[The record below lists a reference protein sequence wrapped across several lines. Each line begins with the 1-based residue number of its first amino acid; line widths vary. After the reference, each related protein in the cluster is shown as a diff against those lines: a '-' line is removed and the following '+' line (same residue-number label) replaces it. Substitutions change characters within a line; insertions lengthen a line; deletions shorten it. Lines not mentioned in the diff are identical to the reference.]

1 MLGHSDM
8 ITIVVVV
15 LALVFAG
22 VHIAIALGI
31 TAALGIYLMTG
42 DVEVVR
48 NFVANTAYEA
58 LRDYVFA
65 VIPLFMLMGDFLAKC
80 GAARDI
86 YALANRLSGWLPARL
101 AVATILSNA
110 LFGFVTGVSIAAAAA
125 FSRIAYPEMRRYGY
139 RRDFALGAVAGSA
152 CLGMLIPP
160 SVLMIVWCVLTE
172 ISIGKMFLA
181 GVIPGLLAAGGMI
194 VYVVIAAIL
203 KPELVGERRPLAT
216 GAVGADVS
224 ATPTV
229 ALPEDEQP
237 IGALL
242 FSTMLVI
249 LLVAGT
255 LGAIW
260 LGVCTPTEGASV
272 GAIGSLILALIKGIK
287 PRETWQVVLDVG
299 RTCGPLLLLLFC
311 AQLYS
316 RVLAMTGFTEA
327 AKAFLLSTGA
337 GPWGILTVM
346 VAIWF
351 VLGCLIEFDLHHP
364 AHGADLRADRQPSR
378 LRSAGLRH
386 HGHFGDRDRPAH
398 PALRHPGVHGE
409 GGGARPQRDTGRD
422 FPRLDPLLDR
432 AAGGGR
438 GAGGI
443 STACH
448 VPAQP
453 LARRVHYPGR
463 LKSSAGNRM
472 MRGNE
477 ADDQQRRRQKCA
489 DRSPH
494 PGPEHQ
500 RQEDRKRAQRQPAA
514 DDGRRDEI
522 SLDRGQ
528 RNDKIP
534 AR

>member
-1 MLGHSDM
+1 MLGHFDM
-8 ITIVVVV
+8 IIIVVVL

-31 TAALGIYLMTG
+31 TAALGIYLMMG
-42 DVEVVR
+42 DLEVVR
-48 NFVANTAYEA
+48 TFVANTAYEA

-86 YALANRLSGWLPARL
+86 YALANRLSRWLPGRL

-139 RRDFALGAVAGSA
+139 RRDFALGSVAGSA

-203 KPELVGERRPLAT
+203 NPELVGETRRPLAT

-224 ATPTV
+224 AAPVV
-229 ALPEDEQP
+229 ALPVDEQP
-237 IGALL
+237 FGAML
-242 FSTMLVI
+242 FSTLLVI
-249 LLVAGT
+249 LLVAGV

-260 LGVCTPTEGASV
+260 LGVCTPTEGAGV
-272 GAIGSLILALIKGIK
+272 GAVGALILAVIKGIR
-287 PRETWQVVLDVG
+287 PREVWHVVLDVG

-316 RVLAMTGFTEA
+316 RVLSMTGFTEA
-327 AKAFLLSTGA
+327 AKVFLLGTGA
-337 GPWGILTVM
+337 GTWGILTIM
-346 VAIWF
+346 VGIWF
-351 VLGCLIEFDLHHP
+351 VLGCLIEFDFHHP
-364 AHGADLRADRQPSR
+364 AHGADFRADRHSSR

-386 HGHFGDRDRPAH
+386 HRDRRDRNRPAH
-398 PALRHPGVHGE
+398 PAVRHRGVHGE
-409 GGGARPQRDTGRD
+409 GGGARPQRATRGD
-422 FPRLDPLLDR
+422 FPRFRPLLDCT
-432 AAGGGR
+432 AGGSC

-448 VPAQP
+448 VSARA
-453 LARRVHYPGR
+453 LARQ
-463 LKSSAGNRM
+463 AG
-472 MRGNE
+472 
-477 ADDQQRRRQKCA
+477 
-489 DRSPH
+489 
-494 PGPEHQ
+494 
-500 RQEDRKRAQRQPAA
+500 
-514 DDGRRDEI
+514 
-522 SLDRGQ
+522 
-528 RNDKIP
+528 
-534 AR
+534 

>member
-8 ITIVVVV
+8 IAIVVVV

-42 DVEVVR
+42 DVDVVR
-48 NFVANTAYEA
+48 DFVANTAYEA

-65 VIPLFMLMGDFLAKC
+65 VIPLFMLMGDLLAKC

-181 GVIPGLLAAGGMI
+181 GVIPGLIAAGGMI

-203 KPELVGERRPLAT
+203 KPELVGERRRLAT

-229 ALPEDEQP
+229 TLPEDEQP
-237 IGALL
+237 ISALL

-272 GAIGSLILALIKGIK
+272 GAIGSLILALVKGIK

-327 AKAFLLSTGA
+327 AKVFLLSTGA

-351 VLGCLIEFDLHHP
+351 VLGCLIDSISIILLTVPIFAPIATHL
-364 AHGADLRADRQPSR
+364 G
-378 LRSAGLRH
+378 
-386 HGHFGDRDRPAH
+386 F
-398 PALRHPGVHGE
+398 
-409 GGGARPQRDTGRD
+409 
-422 FPRLDPLLDR
+422 DPLAFAIMGILAIETGLLTPPFGILVFTVK
-432 AAGGGR
+432 AA
-438 GAGGI
+438 
-443 STACH
+443 
-448 VPAQP
+448 VP
-453 LARRVHYPGR
+453 
-463 LKSSAGNRM
+463 
-472 MRGNE
+472 
-477 ADDQQRRRQKCA
+477 
-489 DRSPH
+489 DRSVTLAEIFRGSIPYWIVLLVVVVALAAF
-494 PGPEHQ
+494 PKLATFLPE
-500 RQEDRKRAQRQPAA
+500 
-514 DDGRRDEI
+514 
-522 SLDRGQ
+522 L
-528 RNDKIP
+528 
-534 AR
+534 